1 MTSDAASAPTVAARP
16 PSAHRAPA
24 APATIGRFEVV
35 GKLGQG
41 GMGVVFRGRDRAL
54 DRDLALKL
62 VSPGDGGDGRLR
74 LLREAQ
80 AMARVAH
87 PNVVPVFEV
96 GVHDDQVFVAM
107 ELVRGETLTAWLR
120 SAARSWRDVLRVLV
134 DAGRGLAAAH
144 RAGVLHRDVKP
155 DNLLIGDDGRARI
168 ADFGLAR
175 AATAAATDAEPA
187 PAAGDRAGGADTA
200 AAESALA
207 LDLTHDGA
215 VVGSPGFMSPE
226 HFTGEVTAA
235 ADQWS
240 LAATAYYALFG
251 RLPFAARDLRVLHAM
266 ILTDPPAAPPPTD
279 VPRAAVDAVLRGLA
293 RDPADRFA
301 TVDELVDA
309 LAAVLAVDPARD
321 QTRFRRQRRGLAVAM
336 ATAGLLAFVLAG
348 VRSGFTY
355 DLGMRWHTG
364 QSLIALAVVTA
375 VSLGFRRALWGT
387 THDRRVM
394 ALILIALATIAAHR
408 LVADAGGVDLV
419 VMLRTDALIA
429 IALLALGAL
438 TIERWLALSAALMV
452 AFLAL
457 SLLVPAASAPTFH
470 PTLVGT
476 IALGI
481 WFWREP
487 RRRGSS
493 RTDGASS
500 RPGTATGS

>member
-1 MTSDAASAPTVAARP
+1 MAPDRAPPGAAPVTSDAASAPTVAARP

-175 AATAAATDAEPA
+175 AATAAAAV
-187 PAAGDRAGGADTA
+187 
-200 AAESALA
+200 SALA

-251 RLPFAARDLRVLHAM
+251 RLPFAARDLRVLQAM